1 MNDTF
6 MKEKPVFPLLTSMA
20 LPMVASMLVSAL
32 YNIVDSL
39 YVARI
44 SEEAMTALSLVYPV
58 QNFINAVAIG
68 FSIGISALISLHL
81 GAGNQEKADTAATH
95 GMVLSLLHGIIASVA
110 GIAVIPRFLRS
121 FTTDETVIALGLT
134 YARIAF
140 LFSVIIMAAMAF
152 EKIFQAVG
160 CMKITMAGLSLGSV
174 CNIILDPLL
183 IFGIGPFPR
192 MEVAGA
198 ALATVTGQICG
209 ALLALMF
216 NLRKNT
222 DVHFQLKNLRPSAPV
237 IGGIY
242 SVGLPSIAMQSI
254 GSVMVFG
261 MNKILISF
269 TEAATAVFGAYFKL
283 QSFIF
288 MPIFGLNNAMVPIIS
303 YNYGAGKPE
312 RFRRTIRLSAVT
324 AIAIMCVGLAFFE
337 VIPGTLLGLFS
348 PSEEMLT
355 IGRTALRIIGLTF
368 PLAGFCIVSGSVFQ
382 ALGTPFYSL
391 IVSVCRQICV
401 LLPVAYLL
409 SLTGRLELVW
419 WSFPIAELVS
429 LTLSAIFLRRT
440 LRAAGER
447 LSQK

>member
-183 IFGIGPFPR
+183 IFGIGPFPE
-192 MEVAGA
+192 MGIAGA
-198 ALATVTGQICG
+198 ALATGIGQMMQVVFYLIIYFVRPIPVHLRRSCLHFNPRMG
-209 ALLALMF
+209 LQLYSIGVPAVLNLALPSVLITFLNSLLA
-216 NLRKNT
+216 
-222 DVHFQLKNLRPSAPV
+222 VHSQSYIVVL
-237 IGGIY
+237 GIY
-242 SVGLPSIAMQSI
+242 
-254 GSVMVFG
+254 
-261 MNKILISF
+261 
-269 TEAATAVFGAYFKL
+269 YKL
-283 QSFIF
+283 QTFLYLSAN
-288 MPIFGLNNAMVPIIS
+288 GIIQGIRPLVG
-303 YNYGAGKPE
+303 YNYGAGE
-312 RFRRTIRLSAVT
+312 YRRVRRIYTTSLTLIA
-324 AIAIMCVGLAFFE
+324 AIMAA
-337 VIPGTLLGLFS
+337 GTVLCLLFPQSLMGLFTDNR
-348 PSEEMLT
+348 ETLA
-355 IGRTALRIIGLTF
+355 IGAAALRIISL
-368 PLAGFCIVSGSVFQ
+368 GFVVS
-382 ALGTPFYSL
+382 A
-391 IVSVCRQICV
+391 VSVTASGTLEGLSQGMPSLVISLCRYILVIIPAAFV
-401 LLPVAYLL
+401 LSRVCGARGVWYAFVISELL
-409 SLTGRLELVW
+409 T
-419 WSFPIAELVS
+419 A
-429 LTLSAIFLRRT
+429 A
-440 LRAAGER
+440 AAGLIYR
-447 LSQK
+447 RVSHRTMQI

>member
-183 IFGIGPFPR
+183 IFGIGPFPE
-192 MEVAGA
+192 MGIAGA
-198 ALATVTGQICG
+198 ALATGIGQMMQVVFYLIIYFVRPIPVHLRRSCLHFNPRMG
-209 ALLALMF
+209 LQLYSIGVPAVLNLALPSVLITFLNSLLAVYSQSYIVVL
-216 NLRKNT
+216 
-222 DVHFQLKNLRPSAPV
+222 
-237 IGGIY
+237 GIY
-242 SVGLPSIAMQSI
+242 
-254 GSVMVFG
+254 
-261 MNKILISF
+261 
-269 TEAATAVFGAYFKL
+269 YKL
-283 QSFIF
+283 QTFLYLPANGIVQG
-288 MPIFGLNNAMVPIIS
+288 MRPIIG
-303 YNYGAGKPE
+303 YNYGAGEDARVKKIYNLTLAMTGTIMAGGTVLCLVFAGPLMNVFSSNPE
-312 RFRRTIRLSAVT
+312 TIA
-324 AIAIMCVGLAFFE
+324 AGQ
-337 VIPGTLLGLFS
+337 
-348 PSEEMLT
+348 
-355 IGRTALRIIGLTF
+355 TALRIIC
-368 PLAGFCIVSGSVFQ
+368 AGFIVSSLTVTGSG
-382 ALGTPFYSL
+382 ALEGLGKGTESL
-391 IVSVCRQICV
+391 II
-401 LLPVAYLL
+401 
-409 SLTGRLELVW
+409 SLVRYIIAMM
-419 WSFPIAELVS
+419 PIARVLCRLLGPTGVWHAFWVTEFISAGVALV
-429 LTLSAIFLRRT
+429 AWKRV
-440 LRAAGER
+440 
-447 LSQK
+447 